1 MEQIQAKSSVPA
13 EPAEPDKPSV
23 SVAWHERDRQP
34 ESKSKQSLRAVIY
47 ARVSTQEQ
55 AQKKTSVPDQIEVCL
70 KTITERCWAFIQEYK
85 DEGVSG
91 HLTEERN
98 GLQSMLR
105 DAREHKFDLIV
116 VKDYD
121 RFARNKDSA
130 AIIRQELKELGI
142 QTFSVNTPVDPRL
155 PREYDPDDDDLGT
168 IVETISDM
176 RSDLERKQ
184 IARRMKMGRLFRAKS
199 GSIPNRVPY
208 GYRIIRELEG
218 TRIKRTIVTNEE
230 EASRVRFIFNSY
242 AQGLSDRKI
251 TIDLNR
257 KGWKSPRGTLW
268 TISSIRYVLA
278 NPTYTGKVWWGW
290 RHADYKKTKEW
301 RRREKVG
308 YIGPGTHEAIIDENL
323 FKLVREARSGR
334 AIAGQGGAERSFGL
348 LTGLAKC
355 IRCGSGVGY
364 QKRYHCRSKKNP
376 NWRDTYTGEYICTG
390 YKYKGICSPRVMS
403 AQKLESAVLDHVKNL
418 YAHPK
423 VQERIVYDGKSEK
436 ENEQESEIAR
446 LGREI
451 ESEASKIERQTIVY
465 ERGIISVEAY
475 EANVQR
481 IREETR
487 KSRTDRDRLLTLS
500 SLTAQHSVAIQKL
513 VASLKD
519 FDTLW
524 NAMELD
530 ERKMILR
537 SIIRQIRAGNGRT
550 EIDFIF

>member
-1 MEQIQAKSSVPA
+1 MEQIKEENSVAA
-13 EPAEPDKPSV
+13 EHVSPDIPSV
-23 SVAWHERDRQP
+23 SIAWHEREPQRHR
-34 ESKSKQSLRAVIY
+34 KSEQRLRAVIY

-55 AQKKTSVPDQIEVCL
+55 AQKQSSVPDQLEVCR
-70 KTITERCWAFIQEYK
+70 TIITQKGWGLVEEYK

-91 HLTEERN
+91 HLTEERY

-105 DAREHKFDLIV
+105 SAREHRFDLIV

-142 QTFSVNTPVDPRL
+142 QTFAVNTPVDPKL
-155 PREYDPDDDDLGT
+155 PGEYDPNDDDLGT
-168 IVETISDM
+168 IVEAISDM
-176 RSDLERKQ
+176 RSELERKQ
-184 IARRMKMGRLFRAKS
+184 IARRMKTGKMLKATS

-208 GYRIIRELEG
+208 GYRIIRELVG
-218 TRIKRTIVTNEE
+218 TKIKRTIVVSEE

-242 AQGLSDRKI
+242 AQGQGQRKI
-251 TIDLNR
+251 ALELNR
-257 KGWKSPRGTLW
+257 KGSKSPKGTRW
-268 TISSIRYVLA
+268 TMATIRYILA

-301 RRREKVG
+301 RRREKMG
-308 YIGPGTHEAIIDENL
+308 YIGPGSHEAIINENL
-323 FKLVREARSGR
+323 FKLATEARSGR
-334 AIAGQGGAERSFGL
+334 ARAGRAGAERSLGL

-355 IRCGSGVGY
+355 IRCGSGVGF
-364 QKRYHCRSKKNP
+364 QKRHHSRSKRNP
-376 NWRDTYTGEYICTG
+376 NWRDTYTFEYICTG
-390 YKYKGICSPRVMS
+390 YKYSGVCSPRVMS
-403 AQKLESAVLDHVKNL
+403 ADKLESAVLDHVKNL

-423 VQERIVYDGKSEK
+423 VQERIVYDGKSEGEK
-436 ENEQESEIAR
+436 EIAR

-451 ESEASKIERQTIVY
+451 ESEAARIDRQTVAY
-465 ERGIISVEAY
+465 EREIIPVEEY

-481 IREETR
+481 IREEGR
-487 KSRTDRDRLLTLS
+487 KNRMERDRLLTQS
-500 SLTAQHSVAIQKL
+500 SLTAQKSLAVQKL

-530 ERKMILR
+530 EQKMILR
-537 SIIRQIRAGNGRT
+537 SIIKQIRAGDGKT